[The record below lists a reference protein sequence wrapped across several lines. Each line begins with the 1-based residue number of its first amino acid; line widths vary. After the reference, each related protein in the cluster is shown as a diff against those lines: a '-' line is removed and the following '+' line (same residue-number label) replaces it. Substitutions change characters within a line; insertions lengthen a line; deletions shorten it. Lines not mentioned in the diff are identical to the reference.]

1 LTKIEFTPVR
11 TGPFN
16 TVKNDFLEKLK
27 DNILV
32 IDGAMGSMV
41 QQLKL
46 PESAYGGPEF
56 AMLSDL
62 LIYSRPNE
70 LRDEIHL
77 EYLKAGANILETNTF
92 GATPLRLQEFD
103 FKNIELDDFE
113 PLPDGLDFY
122 ENDYEKLTYRFNVDG
137 VKVAREAI
145 DKYKKMAEY
154 DGRPLYVAGSIGP
167 SNWVLS
173 STQADLNKSDFPTIR
188 HNFYLQVCG
197 LMDGGAD
204 ILLFETQQ
212 DILELKAAVTG
223 AKDAF
228 AEKGYKIPIMAQV
241 TVDQFCKMQI
251 FNTDILAA
259 YAAVSGIGVDVFGIN
274 CTIGPELMDKVVSRM
289 SEYSHLP
296 ISVVPNA
303 GQPISVNGETVY
315 PLKPAKMAEYI
326 KEFVE
331 KYGVNVV
338 GGCCGTTP
346 DHIREI
352 AKAVKTVKRA
362 ERNPK
367 KANLVSGP
375 QVAVDLDS
383 SKGLIKIGERLNARG
398 SKKVRVAVEEAANI
412 DYEALEEVVSEQVRD
427 LGIDII
433 DVCMDS
439 NIVETDIVLPDVIYK
454 MTADFQ
460 GVMCI
465 DSFAVDC
472 LEKAIDI
479 YPGRP
484 IVNSI
489 ALEEFSPGVSKIDA
503 IIPITA
509 HHNPIYIALVTDG
522 DGPALTADKKYEL
535 SLKIVEECAK
545 YGVTPDQLM
554 IDVNGFPI
562 GSESQE
568 GMNFTLESLNSIE
581 RIKSIHPGIMTS
593 IGVGNLTNGLAKKP
607 YMRKALTSVF
617 LDEARKKGLDAAILN
632 PNHYVPAESLDKYD
646 YDLCLKVIFDR
657 DLDAFAELE
666 DIAERKKGNV
676 VKRKTT
682 YDDLP
687 IEEQICE
694 KIKDGFKERVDGS
707 FEKGKYSY
715 DYKDKIV
722 LTMKDIVD
730 NHNPL
735 DFIND
740 YLMVAMKE
748 LGDGFGR
755 GEVSLPHL
763 LKSADVMKHCM
774 GFIESYMQ
782 KESGVAATDTI
793 QYKGVVV
800 IGTVYQDVHSIG
812 KDLAKTLLENYGY
825 RVIDLGV
832 QVPLEE
838 FIETA
843 KRENADAI
851 GMSALLVQTSNHMIT
866 VQQMQKEQG
875 LDFPLLIGG
884 APVNSRHAAYVSMY
898 GQDEFD
904 QMNEKVFY
912 CQSGMD
918 GVNVMN
924 ALMDKNKRP
933 ALISE
938 NKEKLEKFY
947 RIAKEQSRKS
957 AEQSASLKNRVVDLS
972 KHLHEMTPFGLY
984 DFNMPI
990 TDLKEHFD
998 LRTLY
1003 GLNWDFGGKKAWAK
1017 KGVTE
1022 QELHDLRDKWVA
1034 DSARN
1039 NWVNPTARY
1048 GIFPCQT
1055 LKPGV
1060 VVVYDIN
1067 DHSKEV
1073 GRLTFNEVSGRKDKW
1088 RATQYMHTVESG
1100 KMDMIGLQISSC
1112 GNNVDPQISKFR
1124 ESDELEPAFLLQ
1136 GLSDRVAEDMAEQA
1150 HQDARKR
1157 CALTEN
1163 YGCRFSPGYPAMQD
1177 IHNNKLIYEL
1187 LKADELGIQLTGASE
1202 FIPTGTTGAVAI
1214 FHPNISYS

>member
-1 LTKIEFTPVR
+1 MPV
-11 TGPFN
+11 N
-16 TVKNDFLEKLK
+16 SFLEELEKQV
-27 DNILV
+27 LV

-46 PESAYGGPEF
+46 PESAYGGAEY

-62 LIYSRPNE
+62 LVYSRPNE
-70 LRDEIHL
+70 LCDEIHM

-92 GATPLRLQEFD
+92 GATPLRLKEFD
-103 FKNIELDDFE
+103 FSNIDLSDFA
-113 PLPDGLDFY
+113 PLPEGLDFH

-137 VKVAREAI
+137 VKVARNAI
-145 DKYKKMAEY
+145 DKYKLLPEY

-173 STQADLNKSDFPTIR
+173 STQANLNKADFPTIR
-188 HNFYLQVCG
+188 KNFYHQVCG

-212 DILELKAAVTG
+212 DVLELKAAVTG

-228 AEKGYKIPIMAQV
+228 EEKGYKVPIMAQV

-259 YAAVSGIGVDVFGIN
+259 YSAVSGIGIDVFGIN
-274 CTIGPELMDKVVSRM
+274 CTVGPELMDKVVPKM
-289 SEYSHLP
+289 AEYSHLP

-315 PLKPAKMAEYI
+315 PLQPEKMAEYM
-326 KEFVE
+326 KDFVE
-331 KYGVNVV
+331 THGINIV

-346 DHIREI
+346 AHIREI

-362 ERNPK
+362 VRTPK

-383 SKGLIKIGERLNARG
+383 SNKLIQIGERLNARG
-398 SKKVRVAVEEAANI
+398 SKKVRVAVEEASNI

-439 NIVETDIVLPDVIYK
+439 NIVETDKVLPDVIYK

-465 DSFAVDC
+465 DSFAVEA
-472 LEKAIDI
+472 LEAAIDI

-489 ALEEFSPGVSKIDA
+489 ALEEHMPGVSKIDA
-503 IIPITA
+503 IVPITA
-509 HHNPIYIALVTDG
+509 HHNPVYIALVTDG

-535 SLKIVEECAK
+535 SVRIVEECAK

-554 IDVNGFPI
+554 IDINGFPI
-562 GSESQE
+562 GSESDE
-568 GMNFTLESLNSIE
+568 NMNFSMESLNSIE
-581 RIKSIHPGIMTS
+581 RIKSIHPDIMTS

-617 LDEARKKGLDAAILN
+617 LDEGRKRGLDAAILN
-632 PNHYVPAESLDKYD
+632 PNHYVPVESLDKYD
-646 YDLCLKVIFDR
+646 YDLCLKVIFER

-676 VKRKTT
+676 VVRKTS
-682 YDDLP
+682 YEDL
-687 IEEQICE
+687 EQEVQVCE
-694 KIKDGFKERVDGS
+694 KIKDGFKERADGT
-707 FEKGKYSY
+707 FEKGEFTYT
-715 DYKDKIV
+715 YKDKIA
-722 LTMKDIVD
+722 LTMKDLVD
-730 NHNPL
+730 RHNPL
-735 DFIND
+735 EFIND

-774 GFIESYMQ
+774 GFLETYM
-782 KESGVAATDTI
+782 KNESGVDPNEAI

-838 FIETA
+838 FIDTA
-843 KRENADAI
+843 IREKADAI

-866 VQQMQKEQG
+866 VQQMQKEKG
-875 LDFPLLIGG
+875 VDFPLLIGG

-898 GQDEFD
+898 GQDSFD
-904 QMNEKVFY
+904 EMNRRVFY

-918 GVNVMN
+918 GVNIMN
-924 ALMDKNKRP
+924 ALVDKDKRIP
-933 ALISE
+933 LIEE
-938 NKEKLEKFY
+938 NSEKLKRFY
-947 RIAKEQSRKS
+947 RIAKEQAARN
-957 AEQSASLKNRVVDLS
+957 AEQNATLEWRKVDLS
-972 KHLHEMTPFGLY
+972 EHKHEMSPYGLY

-990 TDLKEHFD
+990 SDLKEHFD

-1022 QELHDLRDKWVA
+1022 DDLNALRDKWVSDA
-1034 DSARN
+1034 DRHKWITPIS
-1039 NWVNPTARY
+1039 RY
-1048 GIFPCQT
+1048 GIFPAQVVE
-1055 LKPGV
+1055 PGIV
-1060 VVVYDIN
+1060 AIYDIN

-1073 GRLTFNEVSGRKDKW
+1073 ARLTFNQVNGRKDKW
-1088 RATQYMHTVESG
+1088 QVTQYMHTVESG
-1100 KMDMIGLQISSC
+1100 KMDMIELQISSC
-1112 GNNVDPQISKFR
+1112 GSDVDTQINKFR
-1124 ESDELEPAFLLQ
+1124 ENGDLEPSFLLQ
-1136 GLSDRVAEDMAEQA
+1136 GLSDRVAEDMAQEC
-1150 HQDARKR
+1150 HVDARKR
-1157 CALTEN
+1157 CGLTTDF
-1163 YGCRFSPGYPAMQD
+1163 GCRFSPGYPAMED
-1177 IHNNKLIYEL
+1177 IHNNKVIYDL
-1187 LKADELGIQLTGASE
+1187 LKAEELGIQITEASE
-1202 FIPTGTTGAVAI
+1202 FIPTGSTGAVAI
-1214 FHPNISYS
+1214 FHPSISYA

>member
-1 LTKIEFTPVR
+1 M
-11 TGPFN
+11 
-16 TVKNDFLEKLK
+16 KNDFLEQLK

-46 PESAYGGPEF
+46 PDSAYGGAEY

-62 LIYSRPNE
+62 LIYSRPDA
-70 LRDEIHL
+70 LRDSIHL

-92 GATPLRLQEFD
+92 GATPLRLQEFN
-103 FKNIELDDFE
+103 FKNIDLSDFE
-113 PLPDGLDFY
+113 PQAKSLNFH
-122 ENDYEKLTYRFNVDG
+122 ENDYEKLAYQFNVDG
-137 VKVAREAI
+137 VKVARAAI
-145 DKYKKMAEY
+145 DKYKNLAEY

-173 STQADLNKSDFPTIR
+173 ATQADLNKTDFQTIR
-188 HNFYLQVCG
+188 KNFYSQVVG

-228 AEKGYKIPIMAQV
+228 EEKGYKLPVIAQV

-259 YAAVSGIGVDVFGIN
+259 YAAVSGIGIDVFGIN
-274 CTIGPELMDKVVSRM
+274 CTIGPELMDKVVPRM
-289 SEYSHLP
+289 AEYSRLP

-315 PLKPAKMAEYI
+315 PLQPKKMGEYMQG
-326 KEFVE
+326 FV
-331 KYGVNVV
+331 KDYGINIV

-352 AKAVKTVKRA
+352 AKAVKEVKRA
-362 ERNPK
+362 ERKVK
-367 KANLVSGP
+367 KVNLVSGP
-375 QVAVDLDS
+375 QVAVELNSKDS
-383 SKGLIKIGERLNARG
+383 LIRIGERLNARG
-398 SKKVRVAVEEAANI
+398 SLKVRVAVEEASNI

-439 NIVETDIVLPDVIYK
+439 NIIETDKVLPDVIYK

-465 DSFAVDC
+465 DSFAVEALDA
-472 LEKAIDI
+472 AIDI

-489 ALEEFSPGVSKIDA
+489 ALEEYKPGVSKIDA
-503 IIPITA
+503 IVPLTM
-509 HHNPIYIALVTDG
+509 HHNPVYIALVTDG

-554 IDVNGFPI
+554 IDINGFPI
-562 GSESQE
+562 GSESEE
-568 GMNFTLESLNSIE
+568 GMNFTLESLNSLE
-581 RIKSIHPGIMTS
+581 KIKAIHPDIMTT

-617 LDEARKKGLDAAILN
+617 LDEGRKRGLDAAILN
-632 PNHYVPAESLDKYD
+632 PHHYVPVESLDKHD
-646 YDLCLKVIFDR
+646 YELCLKVIFER

-666 DIAERKKGNV
+666 IIAERKKGNV
-676 VKRKTT
+676 VEKKTS
-682 YDDLP
+682 YDELAV
-687 IEEQICE
+687 EQQICE
-694 KIKDGFKERVDGS
+694 KIKDGFKERDNGEFVKGS
-707 FEKGKYSY
+707 FTYA
-715 DYKDKIV
+715 YKDKIV
-722 LTMKDIVD
+722 LSMAEIVED
-730 NHNPL
+730 HNPL

-774 GFIESYMQ
+774 GFLETYM
-782 KESGVAATDTI
+782 KNESGVAASDQI

-825 RVIDLGV
+825 KVIDLGV

-838 FIETA
+838 FIDTA
-843 KRENADAI
+843 VREKADAI

-866 VQQMQKEQG
+866 VQQMLDEKG

-898 GQDEFD
+898 GQDD
-904 QMNEKVFY
+904 YAKMNEKVFY

-924 ALMDKNKRP
+924 ELMDSKKRP
-933 ALISE
+933 ALIKE
-938 NKEKLEKFY
+938 NSEKLKKFY
-947 RIAKEQSRKS
+947 RIAKEQAERSAQQASTLSERKI
-957 AEQSASLKNRVVDLS
+957 DLE
-972 KHLHEMTPFGLY
+972 KHSHDMTPFGLY
-984 DFNMPI
+984 DLKMSVS
-990 TDLKEHFD
+990 DLKEHFD

-1003 GLNWDFGGKKAWAK
+1003 GLNWDFGGKKAWEK

-1022 QELHDLRDKWVA
+1022 EDLNSLRDEWVEKSDKHKWII
-1034 DSARN
+1034 
-1039 NWVNPTARY
+1039 PQARY
-1048 GIFPCQT
+1048 GLFPAQVAE
-1055 LKPGV
+1055 PGV
-1060 VVVYDIN
+1060 VIVYDIN

-1073 GRLTFNEVSGRKDKW
+1073 ARLSFNEVVGRKDKW
-1088 RATQYMHTVESG
+1088 RVTQYMHTVESG
-1100 KMDMIGLQISSC
+1100 KMDMIGLQISTC
-1112 GNNVDPQISKFR
+1112 GNTVDPQIAKFR
-1124 ESDELEPAFLLQ
+1124 ENDELEPAFLLQ

-1150 HQDARKR
+1150 HLDSRKR
-1157 CALTEN
+1157 CAVSEKF
-1163 YGCRFSPGYPAMQD
+1163 GCRFSPGYPAMED
-1177 IHNNKLIYEL
+1177 IHNNKVIYDL
-1187 LKADELGIQLTGASE
+1187 LKAHELGIQLTDASE
-1202 FIPTGTTGAVAI
+1202 FIPTGSTGAVSI
-1214 FHPNISYS
+1214 FHPDISYS

>member
-1 LTKIEFTPVR
+1 
-11 TGPFN
+11 
-16 TVKNDFLEKLK
+16 VKNDFLEQLE

-92 GATPLRLQEFD
+92 GATPLRLQEFN
-103 FKNIELDDFE
+103 FKNIDLADFA
-113 PLPDGLDFY
+113 PLPEGLDFH
-122 ENDYEKLTYRFNVDG
+122 ENDYDKLTYRFNVDG
-137 VKVAREAI
+137 VKIAREAI
-145 DKYKKMAEY
+145 DKYRKMDEY

-173 STQADLNKSDFPTIR
+173 STQADLNKSDFSTIR
-188 HNFYLQVCG
+188 NNFYLQVCG

-204 ILLFETQQ
+204 VILFETQQ
-212 DILELKAAVTG
+212 DILELKAAITG

-228 AEKGYKIPIMAQV
+228 EEKGYKIPIMAQV

-259 YAAVSGIGVDVFGIN
+259 YAAVSGIGIDVFGIN
-274 CTIGPELMDKVVSRM
+274 CTVGPELMDKVVARM
-289 SEYSHLP
+289 AEYSHLP

-315 PLKPAKMAEYI
+315 PLQPEKMGEYMRG
-326 KEFVE
+326 FVE
-331 KYGVNVV
+331 NNGINIV

-346 DHIREI
+346 AHIREI
-352 AKAVKTVKRA
+352 AKAVRHAKRA
-362 ERNPK
+362 VRTPK

-383 SKGLIKIGERLNARG
+383 SQSLIKIGERLNARG

-489 ALEEFSPGVSKIDA
+489 ALEEHKPGVSKIDA
-503 IIPITA
+503 ILPITA
-509 HHNPIYIALVTDG
+509 HHNPVYIALVTDG

-535 SLKIVEECAK
+535 SLRIVEECAK
-545 YGVTPDQLM
+545 YGVTPDQIM
-554 IDVNGFPI
+554 IDINGFPI
-562 GSESQE
+562 GSESEE
-568 GMNFTLESLNSIE
+568 GMNFSLESLNSIE
-581 RIKSIHPGIMTS
+581 RIKSIHPDIMTS

-617 LDEARKKGLDAAILN
+617 LDEGRKRGLDAAILN
-632 PNHYVPAESLDKYD
+632 PNHYVPVESLDKYD
-646 YDLCLKVIFDR
+646 YDLCLKVLFDR

-666 DIAERKKGNV
+666 DIAERKKGNIV
-676 VKRKTT
+676 VRKTS

-687 IEEQICE
+687 AETQVCE
-694 KIKDGFKERVDGS
+694 KIKDGFKEREDGS
-707 FEKGKYSY
+707 FEKGKYTY
-715 DYKDKIV
+715 EYKDKIV

-774 GFIESYMQ
+774 GFIESFMQ
-782 KESGVAATDTI
+782 KESGVAASDTI

-838 FIETA
+838 FIAVA

-884 APVNSRHAAYVSMY
+884 APVNSRHAAYVAMY
-898 GQDEFD
+898 GQEEFE
-904 QMNEKVFY
+904 QMNEKIFY

-918 GVNVMN
+918 GVNIMN
-924 ALMDKNKRP
+924 TLVDENKRP
-933 ALISE
+933 ELIKE
-938 NKEKLEKFY
+938 NRVKLIKDYEF
-947 RIAKEQSRKS
+947 AKERARKS
-957 AEQSASLKNRVVDLS
+957 AEQAAGLVERVVSLANH
-972 KHLHEMTPFGLY
+972 KHEMTPYGLY

-990 TDLKEHFD
+990 SALKEHFD

-1022 QELHDLRDKWVA
+1022 ESLNALSDKWVA
-1034 DSARN
+1034 DSDKHK
-1039 NWVNPTARY
+1039 WITPTARY
-1048 GIFPCQT
+1048 GVFPCQAVE
-1055 LKPGV
+1055 PGV

-1073 GRLTFNEVSGRKDKW
+1073 GRLTFNEVNGRKDKW
-1088 RATQYMHTVESG
+1088 RVTQYMHTVESG
-1100 KMDMIGLQISSC
+1100 NMDMIGLQISSC
-1112 GNNVDPQISKFR
+1112 GNNVDPQITKFR

-1150 HQDARKR
+1150 HQDTRKR
-1157 CALTEN
+1157 CTVAPDF
-1163 YGCRFSPGYPAMQD
+1163 GCRFSPGYPAMED
-1177 IHNNKLIYEL
+1177 IHNNKVIYEL
-1187 LKADELGIQLTGASE
+1187 LKADELGIKLTGASE

-1214 FHPNISYS
+1214 FHPDISYS